1 MGFYEAAERILKKT
15 KRPMSIKEITRLAL
29 KRKILETDSKNP
41 DQTMGARLYMDII
54 RNGSKSRFI
63 KIEKGIFGLKA
74 LKYHQK
80 KWKRIKEVKRKQRN
94 ILAYS
99 DLMPADLLDEF
110 ANLFERPGIY
120 TLFDNNEKL
129 WYVGQTV
136 NLARRLD
143 HHTRDRHERRWS
155 KFRIFIVPKA
165 KLDAVESILIQTAN
179 PPGNRTKGNLRGAK
193 NITSDIRREIR
204 EKIKH
209 YNGLL

>member
-110 ANLFERPGIY
+110 ANLFERPGI
-120 TLFDNNEKL
+120 LVK
-129 WYVGQTV
+129 Q
-136 NLARRLD
+136 
-143 HHTRDRHERRWS
+143 
-155 KFRIFIVPKA
+155 
-165 KLDAVESILIQTAN
+165 
-179 PPGNRTKGNLRGAK
+179 
-193 NITSDIRREIR
+193 
-204 EKIKH
+204 
-209 YNGLL
+209 